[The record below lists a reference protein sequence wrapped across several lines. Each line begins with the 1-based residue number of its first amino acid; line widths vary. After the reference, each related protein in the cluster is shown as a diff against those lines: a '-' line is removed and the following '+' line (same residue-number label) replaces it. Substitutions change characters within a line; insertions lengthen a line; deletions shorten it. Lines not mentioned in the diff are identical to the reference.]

1 MRLFAPFN
9 TYQQRSSPHIRQHL
23 KQGHTM
29 NTQKIWF
36 ITGVSRGFGLEVA
49 RAALAAG
56 ARVIATVRS
65 QPAQLAATLH
75 NHPNLYVVQM
85 DVTQE
90 DQVRAAVQQSIV
102 RFDRIDVLVNN
113 AGYGLVTAI
122 EEATD
127 AEVRKQYD
135 TNVFG
140 LLNVTRAVL
149 PYLRQQKSGHIINIS
164 SLFGYDAIP
173 GWGLYGSTKFA
184 VEGIS
189 KGLAAELAPLGIHVT
204 VVAPGLFSTDFLS
217 AESYVAAKTIIADYQ
232 ETVGAMR
239 SGADTLHGNQPG
251 DPKKFAQVILQL
263 ANTDHPPLHL
273 PVGKDAVN
281 FYQNNATKMAQEIEA
296 WLPIATSTD
305 HDHPIAV

>member
-1 MRLFAPFN
+1 M
-9 TYQQRSSPHIRQHL
+9 
-23 KQGHTM
+23 KM
-29 NTQKIWF
+29 QKVWF
-36 ITGVSRGFGLEVA
+36 ITGASRGFGLEIA

-56 ARVIATVRS
+56 DQVVATVRS

-75 NHPNLYVVQM
+75 NHPDLYVVQM

-90 DQVRAAVQQSIV
+90 DQVQEAVKQGIA

-113 AGYGLVTAI
+113 AGYGIVTAI

-149 PYLRQQKSGHIINIS
+149 PYLRQQKSGRIVNIS
-164 SLFGYDAIP
+164 SLFAYDAVP

-184 VEGIS
+184 VEGLS
-189 KGLAAELAPLGIHVT
+189 KGLALELAPLGIHVT
-204 VVAPGLFSTDFLS
+204 AVAPGLFTTDFLS
-217 AESYVAAKTIIADYQ
+217 TESYVAGKTLIADYQ
-232 ETVGAMR
+232 QTVGPMR

-251 DPKKFAQVILQL
+251 DPKKFAQVIIQL
-263 ANTDHPPLHL
+263 ANTERPPLHL
-273 PVGKDAVN
+273 PVGKDTIAM
-281 FYQNNATKMAQEIEA
+281 YQNNVAKIAQEIEA
-296 WLPIATSTD
+296 WLPVATSTD
-305 HDHPIAV
+305 HDYRVTASTIA

>member
-1 MRLFAPFN
+1 M
-9 TYQQRSSPHIRQHL
+9 
-23 KQGHTM
+23 K
-29 NTQKIWF
+29 TQKVWF
-36 ITGVSRGFGLEVA
+36 ITGASRGFGLEIA

-56 ARVIATVRS
+56 DQVVATVRS
-65 QPAQLAATLH
+65 QPAQLIVTLH
-75 NHPNLYVVQM
+75 NHPDLSVVEM

-90 DQVRAAVQQSIV
+90 DQVQAAVKHSIA
-102 RFDRIDVLVNN
+102 RFGGIDVLVNN
-113 AGYGLVTAI
+113 AGYGMVAAI

-189 KGLAAELAPLGIHVT
+189 KGLAVELAPLGIHVT

-217 AESYVAAKTIIADYQ
+217 TDSYVASKTVIADYQ

-239 SGADTLHGNQPG
+239 SGANALHGNQPG
-251 DPKKFAQVILQL
+251 DPKKFAQVMIQL
-263 ANTDHPPLHL
+263 ANTDRPPLHL
-273 PVGKDAVN
+273 PVGKDAVAM
-281 FYQNNATKMAQEIEA
+281 YRSNAARTAQEIEA
-296 WLPIATSTD
+296 WLPVATSTD
-305 HDHPIAV
+305 HDHRIAASTVA

>member
-1 MRLFAPFN
+1 M
-9 TYQQRSSPHIRQHL
+9 
-23 KQGHTM
+23 K
-29 NTQKIWF
+29 TQKVWF
-36 ITGVSRGFGLEVA
+36 ITGASRGFGLEIA

-56 ARVIATVRS
+56 DRVVATVRS
-65 QPAQLAATLH
+65 QPTQLTATL
-75 NHPNLYVVQM
+75 NNPPNLYVVQM

-90 DQVRAAVQQSIV
+90 DQVQAAVKQGIA

-140 LLNVTRAVL
+140 LLNVARAVL

-164 SLFGYDAIP
+164 SLFGYDAVP

-189 KGLAAELAPLGIHVT
+189 KGLAIELAPLGIHVT

-217 AESYVAAKTIIADYQ
+217 TESYVAAKNIIDDYQ

-239 SGADTLHGNQPG
+239 IGADALHKNQPG
-251 DPKKFAQVILQL
+251 DPKKFAQVIIQL
-263 ANTDHPPLHL
+263 ANTDRPPLHL

-296 WLPIATSTD
+296 WLPVATSTD
-305 HDHPIAV
+305 HDHRIAA

>member
-1 MRLFAPFN
+1 M
-9 TYQQRSSPHIRQHL
+9 
-23 KQGHTM
+23 KM
-29 NTQKIWF
+29 QKVWF
-36 ITGVSRGFGLEVA
+36 ITGASRGFGLEIA

-56 ARVIATVRS
+56 DQVVATVRS

-75 NHPNLYVVQM
+75 NHPDLYVVQM

-90 DQVRAAVQQSIV
+90 DQVQEAVKQGIA

-113 AGYGLVTAI
+113 AGYGIVTAI

-149 PYLRQQKSGHIINIS
+149 PYLRQQKSGRIVNIS
-164 SLFGYDAIP
+164 SLFGYDALP

-184 VEGIS
+184 VEGLS
-189 KGLAAELAPLGIHVT
+189 KGLALELAPLGIHVT
-204 VVAPGLFSTDFLS
+204 AVAPGLFTTDFLS
-217 AESYVAAKTIIADYQ
+217 TESYVAGKTLIDDYQ
-232 ETVGAMR
+232 QTVGPMR

-251 DPKKFAQVILQL
+251 DPKKFAQVIVQL
-263 ANTDHPPLHL
+263 ANTERPPLHL
-273 PVGKDAVN
+273 PVGKDMIAM
-281 FYQNNATKMAQEIEA
+281 YQNNIAKMAQEIEA
-296 WLPIATSTD
+296 WLPVTTSTD
-305 HDHPIAV
+305 HDHRVTASTIA

>member
-1 MRLFAPFN
+1 M
-9 TYQQRSSPHIRQHL
+9 
-23 KQGHTM
+23 K
-29 NTQKIWF
+29 TQKVWF
-36 ITGVSRGFGLEVA
+36 ITGASRGFGFEIA
-49 RAALAAG
+49 RAALEAG
-56 ARVIATVRS
+56 DRVVATVRS
-65 QPAQLAATLH
+65 QPGQLAAILD
-75 NHPNLYVVQM
+75 NHPELDVVQM

-90 DQVRAAVQQSIV
+90 DEVKVAVKRAIA
-102 RFDRIDVLVNN
+102 RFGRVDVLVNN
-113 AGYGLVTAI
+113 AGYGMVTAI

-184 VEGIS
+184 VEGLS
-189 KGLAAELAPLGIHVT
+189 KGLAVELAPLGIHVT

-217 AESYVAAKTIIADYQ
+217 TDSYVTAKTIIADYQ
-232 ETVGAMR
+232 ETVGPMR
-239 SGADTLHGNQPG
+239 SGADALHGNQPG
-251 DPKKFAQVILQL
+251 DPKKFAQVILQV

-273 PVGKDAVN
+273 PVGKDAIGM
-281 FYQNNATKMAQEIEA
+281 YQNNAAKVAQDIEA
-296 WLPIATSTD
+296 WLPVATSTD
-305 HDHPIAV
+305 HDHRVAA